1 MPRFGRFV
9 GLMAAFSPV
18 VKTENPSVVTDES
31 GMPTKSTSLPY
42 AILSFADGTRKLML
56 PGPYGG
62 VNGPVRTCAVAAP
75 MMLRFTRPQLPFAG
89 TTAACAAAG
98 RPRAA
103 TTARAGRRRRDI
115 APESRSGHPC
125 GAPLAEPSRAI

>member
-18 VKTENPSVVTDES
+18 VKTENPSVVTDEG

-42 AILSFADGTRKLML
+42 AILSFADGKRGLML
-56 PGPYGG
+56 PGGYGG

-75 MMLRFTRPQLPFAG
+75 MMLRCTRPQLPLAQ
-89 TTAACAAAG
+89 TTAACSAAG
-98 RPRAA
+98 RPRSA
-103 TTARAGRRRRDI
+103 TTARA
-115 APESRSGHPC
+115 
-125 GAPLAEPSRAI
+125 